1 MFTRALRA
9 LPPRAPNCAT
19 ESRRAFYFPRKNWFP
34 WRVRYLKE
42 EQRVGR
48 IRRHL
53 FPGPPRSAEEAAARK
68 EEEPIFGGGPLL
80 SFTKEDIPL
89 RVKRMVTYRRL
100 LAKKQIDDAIEWLEC
115 LHRPSSQPVLDLLKR
130 ARRICVEQKGLDAAR
145 LYLQILMPQRGYVI
159 KDGKLTRAGFMH
171 IYRRPRHKLR
181 IVLREMPLAE
191 CYQRWYVMKK
201 PPRAMAVD
209 MRLAIH
215 ENRVG
220 PRAVREWAP
229 YMTSASRSRRAAAC
243 GRAELLANRAA
254 LGMWSGVR
262 CNLSAVIAGF

>member
-1 MFTRALRA
+1 
-9 LPPRAPNCAT
+9 
-19 ESRRAFYFPRKNWFP
+19 
-34 WRVRYLKE
+34 LKE

-53 FPGPPRSAEEAAARK
+53 FPRPPRSAEEAAARK

-229 YMTSASRSRRAAAC
+229 YMTSASRYMHKRELVMSRNLRTWDYYEDRRAWI
-243 GRAELLANRAA
+243 EKYEANMERRQYEAREA
-254 LGMWSGVR
+254 RGLPARDYKTLGM
-262 CNLSAVIAGF
+262 